1 MINSMENVLA
11 DTYALYLKAQNYHWN
26 ITGPN
31 FRDYHILLQDTYE
44 ALALAVDEIAEQ
56 IRIIGRSVPAT
67 FDFMKSKT
75 CLKDA
80 DCNLAAKAMMEDLLS
95 SHQQVLKTIEKSIE
109 EARKANDVG
118 TEDLLIE
125 RVRYHTKAIWFLQST
140 TQA

>member
-56 IRIIGRSVPAT
+56 IRIIGRPVPAT

-80 DCNLAAKAMMEDLLS
+80 DCTLTAKDMMGDLLA

-125 RVRYHTKAIWFLQST
+125 RVRYHTKAIWFLKSI